1 MSEFEQYYDYLV
13 PLLQFSNDDGN
24 YLYNPETFM
33 DLYGAYFNPLD
44 TELLDDVSRESAIL
58 QDTLYSNAYQ
68 NLRLAEQALG
78 TSGAINTDVYQNM
91 LNEVTDQLYS
101 GSMSA
106 AQAKA
111 NALRSI
117 REGFYDDVS
126 FLVDEFATVASDPGG
141 SSILQYGQTPG
152 ESTIGDFNQYLDLD
166 LYEDLPYAYNPNY
179 SIEDYMMETGSLI
192 HLGAPAEGMTYCY
205 NEISGN
211 FEMIPEEQCV

>member
-13 PLLQFSNDDGN
+13 PLLQFSDDDGN

-33 DLYGAYFNPLD
+33 EAYGAYFSPLN

-78 TSGAINTDVYQNM
+78 TSGAINTDVYQSM
-91 LNEVTDQLYS
+91 LDEVTDQLYS

-126 FLVDEFATVASDPGG
+126 FLVDEFATVASDPEG
-141 SSILQYGQTPG
+141 SSILQYGQNPG
-152 ESTIGDFNQYLDLD
+152 ESTMGEFNQYLDLD
-166 LYEDLPYAYNPNY
+166 LYEDLPYNYNP
-179 SIEDYMMETGSLI
+179 DYTIQDYIMETGSLI
-192 HLGAPAEGMTYCY
+192 HVGSPPEGMTYCY
-205 NEISGN
+205 DEVSGN
-211 FEMIPEEQCV
+211 FELIPEEQCV

>member
-1 MSEFEQYYDYLV
+1 MSEFEQYYEYLV
-13 PLLQFSNDDGN
+13 PLLQFSDDDGN

-33 DLYGAYFNPLD
+33 ELYGAYFNPLN

-91 LNEVTDQLYS
+91 LNEVTDQLYT

-126 FLVDEFATVASDPGG
+126 FLTDEFVTATSNPEG

-152 ESTIGDFNQYLDLD
+152 ESTMGEFGQYLDLD
-166 LYEDLPYAYNPNY
+166 LYEDLPYNYNPDY
-179 SIEDYMMETGSLI
+179 SIQDYMMDTGSLI
-192 HLGAPAEGMTYCY
+192 HMPTPSEGMTYCY
-205 NEISGN
+205 DEVSGS
-211 FEMIPEEQCV
+211 FDLIPEEQCV